1 MKKSDIQS
9 ALESVGNS
17 TEKNIVAA
25 GLVRNIQI
33 FGDEVIVDA
42 ESISPTLQ
50 AKKKLE
56 VNIMKAI
63 HDKVHEK
70 AKVTVN
76 VTVSEKKAK
85 EVADNVIKG
94 AAIPGVSNII
104 AVASG
109 KGGVGKSTVTAN
121 LAVTLHK
128 MGFKVGLIDAD
139 IYGPSAPIM
148 FDVQHAKP
156 ITVHVDGKN
165 KMGPVEGY
173 GVKVMSIGFFANMDQ
188 AVVWRG
194 AMATKA
200 LTQMIHDTHW
210 GELDFLLIDLPPG
223 TGDIHLSMVQNV
235 PVTGA
240 VVVSTPQKVALA
252 DARKGVAMFKM
263 EQINVPVLGI
273 LENMSYFT
281 PPELPSNKYYLFGKE
296 GARQLAKT
304 MDVPFLG
311 ELPLI
316 QSIREA
322 GDVGRPAALQEGTG
336 IPLAFEEIARNIVS
350 EVADRNENLPP
361 TEFVRITTMAGC
373 SPKKK

>member
-1 MKKSDIQS
+1 MKKSDILK
-9 ALESVGNS
+9 ALEKVGTS
-17 TEKNIVAA
+17 TESNIVSG

-33 FGDEVIVDA
+33 FGDEVIIDA
-42 ESISPTLQ
+42 ESVSPTLQ

-56 VNIMKAI
+56 VDIMTAI
-63 HDKVHEK
+63 HNDVNVK
-70 AKVTVN
+70 AKIIVH
-76 VTVSEKKAK
+76 VTVSEKAK
-85 EVADNVIKG
+85 EVAANVIKG
-94 AAIPGVSNII
+94 ASIPGVKSII
-104 AVASG
+104 AIASG

-139 IYGPSAPIM
+139 IYGPSAPLM
-148 FDVQHAKP
+148 FDIQHAKP
-156 ITVHVDGKN
+156 LTVHVDGKN
-165 KMGPVEGY
+165 LMGPVEGY
-173 GVKVMSIGFFANMDQ
+173 GVKLMSIGFFANTDQ

-194 AMATKA
+194 PMATKA

-223 TGDIHLSMVQNV
+223 TGDSHLSMVQNL

-240 VVVSTPQKVALA
+240 VIVSTPQKVALA

-273 LENMSYFT
+273 LENMSYFS
-281 PPELPSNKYYLFGKE
+281 PPEQPEKKYYLFGKE
-296 GARQLAKT
+296 GARKLAKT
-304 MDVPFLG
+304 MEVPFLG

-322 GDVGRPAALQEGTG
+322 GDVGRPAALQEGTN
-336 IPLAFEEIARNIVS
+336 IPLAFDEIARNIVS
-350 EVADRNENLPP
+350 EVAKRNKDLPP
-361 TEFVRITTMAGC
+361 TEIVRITTMAGC
-373 SPKKK
+373 SPKK

>member
-56 VNIMKAI
+56 VDIMKAI

-94 AAIPGVSNII
+94 AAIPGVQNII

-148 FDVQHAKP
+148 FDIQHAKP
-156 ITVHVDGKN
+156 LTVHVDGKN

-281 PPELPSNKYYLFGKE
+281 PPELPENKYYLFGKE

-311 ELPLI
+311 ELPLV

>member
-1 MKKSDIQS
+1 MKKSDILK
-9 ALESVGNS
+9 ALEKVGTS
-17 TEKNIVAA
+17 TESNIVSG

-33 FGDEVIVDA
+33 FGDEVIIDA
-42 ESISPTLQ
+42 ESVSPTLQ

-56 VNIMKAI
+56 VDIMTAI
-63 HDKVHEK
+63 HNDVNVK
-70 AKVTVN
+70 AKIIVH
-76 VTVSEKKAK
+76 VTVSEKAK
-85 EVADNVIKG
+85 EVAANVIKG
-94 AAIPGVSNII
+94 ASIPGVKSII
-104 AVASG
+104 AIASG

-139 IYGPSAPIM
+139 IYGPSAPLM
-148 FDVQHAKP
+148 FDIQHAKP
-156 ITVHVDGKN
+156 LTVHVDGKN
-165 KMGPVEGY
+165 LMGPVEGY
-173 GVKVMSIGFFANMDQ
+173 GVKLMSIGFFAKTDQ

-194 AMATKA
+194 PMATKA

-223 TGDIHLSMVQNV
+223 TGDIHLSMVQNL

-240 VVVSTPQKVALA
+240 VIVSTPQKVALA

-273 LENMSYFT
+273 LENMSYFS
-281 PPELPSNKYYLFGKE
+281 PPEQPEKKYYLFGKE
-296 GARQLAKT
+296 GARKLAKT
-304 MDVPFLG
+304 MEVPFLG

-322 GDVGRPAALQEGTG
+322 GDVGRPAALQEGTN
-336 IPLAFEEIARNIVS
+336 IPLAFDEIARNIVS
-350 EVADRNENLPP
+350 EVAKRNKDLPP
-361 TEFVRITTMAGC
+361 TEIVRITTMAGC
-373 SPKKK
+373 SPKK

>member
-1 MKKSDIQS
+1 MKKSDILK
-9 ALESVGNS
+9 ALEKVGTS
-17 TEKNIVAA
+17 TAPNIVSG

-33 FGDEVIVDA
+33 FGDEVIIDA
-42 ESISPTLQ
+42 ESVSPTLQ

-56 VNIMKAI
+56 VDIITAI
-63 HDKVHEK
+63 HNDVNVEAKIIVH
-70 AKVTVN
+70 
-76 VTVSEKKAK
+76 VTVSEKAK
-85 EVADNVIKG
+85 EVAANVIKG
-94 AAIPGVSNII
+94 ASIPGVKSII
-104 AVASG
+104 AIASG

-139 IYGPSAPIM
+139 IYGPSAPLM
-148 FDVQHAKP
+148 FDIQHAKP
-156 ITVHVDGKN
+156 LTVHVEGKN
-165 KMGPVEGY
+165 LMGPVEGY
-173 GVKVMSIGFFANMDQ
+173 GVKLMSIGFFAKTDQ

-194 AMATKA
+194 PMATKA

-223 TGDIHLSMVQNV
+223 TGDIHLSMVQNL

-240 VVVSTPQKVALA
+240 VIVSTPQKVALA

-273 LENMSYFT
+273 LENMSYFS
-281 PPELPSNKYYLFGKE
+281 PPEHPEKKYYLFGKE
-296 GARQLAKT
+296 GAQKLAKT
-304 MDVPFLG
+304 MEVPFLG

-322 GDVGRPAALQEGTG
+322 GDVGRPAALQEGTN
-336 IPLAFEEIARNIVS
+336 IPLAFDEIARNIVS
-350 EVADRNENLPP
+350 EVAKRNKDLPP
-361 TEFVRITTMAGC
+361 TEIVRITTMAGC
-373 SPKKK
+373 SPKK

>member
-1 MKKSDIQS
+1 MKKSDILK
-9 ALESVGNS
+9 ALEKVGTS
-17 TEKNIVAA
+17 TESNIVSG

-33 FGDEVIVDA
+33 FGDEVIIDA
-42 ESISPTLQ
+42 ESVSPTLQ

-56 VNIMKAI
+56 VDIMTAI
-63 HDKVHEK
+63 HNDVNVK
-70 AKVTVN
+70 AKIIVH
-76 VTVSEKKAK
+76 VTVSEKAK
-85 EVADNVIKG
+85 EVAANVIKG
-94 AAIPGVSNII
+94 ASIPGVKSII
-104 AVASG
+104 AIASG

-139 IYGPSAPIM
+139 IYGPSAPLM
-148 FDVQHAKP
+148 FDIQHAKP
-156 ITVHVDGKN
+156 LTVHVDGKN
-165 KMGPVEGY
+165 LMGPVEGY
-173 GVKVMSIGFFANMDQ
+173 GVKLMSIGFFANTDQ

-194 AMATKA
+194 PMATKA

-223 TGDIHLSMVQNV
+223 TGDIHLSMVQNL

-240 VVVSTPQKVALA
+240 VIVSTPQKVALA

-273 LENMSYFT
+273 LENMSYFS
-281 PPELPSNKYYLFGKE
+281 PPEQPEKKYYLFGKE
-296 GARQLAKT
+296 GAQKLAKT
-304 MDVPFLG
+304 MEVPFLG

-322 GDVGRPAALQEGTG
+322 GDVGRPAALKEGTN
-336 IPLAFEEIARNIVS
+336 IPLAFDEIARNIVS
-350 EVADRNENLPP
+350 EVAKRNKDLPP
-361 TEFVRITTMAGC
+361 TEIVRITTMAGC
-373 SPKKK
+373 SPKK

>member
-1 MKKSDIQS
+1 MKKSDILK
-9 ALESVGNS
+9 ALEKVGTS
-17 TEKNIVAA
+17 TAPNIVSG

-33 FGDEVIVDA
+33 FGDEVIIDA
-42 ESISPTLQ
+42 QSVSPTLQ

-56 VNIMKAI
+56 VDIITAI
-63 HDKVHEK
+63 HNDVNAEAKIIVH
-70 AKVTVN
+70 
-76 VTVSEKKAK
+76 VTVSEKAK
-85 EVADNVIKG
+85 EVAANVIKG
-94 AAIPGVSNII
+94 ASIPGVKSII
-104 AVASG
+104 AIASG

-139 IYGPSAPIM
+139 IYGPSAPLM
-148 FDVQHAKP
+148 FDIQHAKP
-156 ITVHVDGKN
+156 LTVHVDGKN
-165 KMGPVEGY
+165 LMGPVEGY
-173 GVKVMSIGFFANMDQ
+173 GVKLMSIGFFANTDQ

-194 AMATKA
+194 PMATKA

-223 TGDIHLSMVQNV
+223 TGDIHLSMVQNL

-240 VVVSTPQKVALA
+240 VIVSTPQKVALA

-273 LENMSYFT
+273 LENMSYFS
-281 PPELPSNKYYLFGKE
+281 PPEHPEKKYYLFGKE
-296 GARQLAKT
+296 GAQKLAKT
-304 MDVPFLG
+304 MEVPFLG

-322 GDVGRPAALQEGTG
+322 GDVGRPAALQEGTN
-336 IPLAFEEIARNIVS
+336 IPLAFDEIARNIVS
-350 EVADRNENLPP
+350 EVAKRNKDLPP
-361 TEFVRITTMAGC
+361 TEIVRITTMAGC
-373 SPKKK
+373 SPNK

>member
-1 MKKSDIQS
+1 MKKSDILK
-9 ALESVGNS
+9 ALEKVGTS
-17 TEKNIVAA
+17 TAPNIVSG

-33 FGDEVIVDA
+33 FGDEVIIDA
-42 ESISPTLQ
+42 ESVSPTLQ

-56 VNIMKAI
+56 VDIITAI
-63 HDKVHEK
+63 HNDVNVEAKIIVH
-70 AKVTVN
+70 
-76 VTVSEKKAK
+76 VTVSEKAK
-85 EVADNVIKG
+85 EVAANVIKG
-94 AAIPGVSNII
+94 ASIPGVKSII
-104 AVASG
+104 AIASG

-139 IYGPSAPIM
+139 IYGPSAPLM
-148 FDVQHAKP
+148 FDIQHAKP
-156 ITVHVDGKN
+156 LTIHVEGKN
-165 KMGPVEGY
+165 LMGPVEGY
-173 GVKVMSIGFFANMDQ
+173 GVKLMSIGFFANTDQ

-194 AMATKA
+194 PMATKA

-223 TGDIHLSMVQNV
+223 TGDIHLSMVQNL

-240 VVVSTPQKVALA
+240 VIVSTPQKVALA

-273 LENMSYFT
+273 LENMSYFS
-281 PPELPSNKYYLFGKE
+281 PPEHPEKKYYLFGKE
-296 GARQLAKT
+296 GAQKLAKT
-304 MDVPFLG
+304 MEVPFLG

-322 GDVGRPAALQEGTG
+322 GDVGRPAALQEGTN
-336 IPLAFEEIARNIVS
+336 IPLAFDEIARNIVS
-350 EVADRNENLPP
+350 EVAKRNKDLPP
-361 TEFVRITTMAGC
+361 TEIVRITTMAGC
-373 SPKKK
+373 SPKK

>member
-33 FGDEVIVDA
+33 FGDEVIVDT

-56 VNIMKAI
+56 VDIMKAI

-94 AAIPGVSNII
+94 AAIPGVQNII

-148 FDVQHAKP
+148 FDIQHAKP

-165 KMGPVEGY
+165 MMGPVEGY

-263 EQINVPVLGI
+263 DQINVPVLGI

-281 PPELPSNKYYLFGKE
+281 PPELPENKYYLFGKE

-311 ELPLI
+311 ELPLV

-322 GDVGRPAALQEGTG
+322 GDVGRPAALQDGTA

>member
-1 MKKSDIQS
+1 MKKSDILK
-9 ALESVGNS
+9 ALEKVGTS
-17 TEKNIVAA
+17 TAPNIVSG

-33 FGDEVIVDA
+33 FGDEVIIDA
-42 ESISPTLQ
+42 ESVSPTLQ

-56 VNIMKAI
+56 VDIITAI
-63 HDKVHEK
+63 HNDVNAEAKIIVH
-70 AKVTVN
+70 
-76 VTVSEKKAK
+76 VTVSEKAK
-85 EVADNVIKG
+85 EVAANVIKG
-94 AAIPGVSNII
+94 ASIPGVKSII
-104 AVASG
+104 AIASG

-139 IYGPSAPIM
+139 IYGPSAPLM
-148 FDVQHAKP
+148 FDIQHAKP
-156 ITVHVDGKN
+156 LTIHVEGKN
-165 KMGPVEGY
+165 LMGPVEGY
-173 GVKVMSIGFFANMDQ
+173 GVKLMSIGFFAKTDQ

-194 AMATKA
+194 PMATKA

-223 TGDIHLSMVQNV
+223 TGDIHLSMVQNL

-240 VVVSTPQKVALA
+240 VIVSTPQKVALA

-273 LENMSYFT
+273 LENMSYFS
-281 PPELPSNKYYLFGKE
+281 PPEHPEKKYYLFGKE
-296 GARQLAKT
+296 GAQKLAKT
-304 MDVPFLG
+304 MEVPFLG

-322 GDVGRPAALQEGTG
+322 GDVGRPAALQEGTN
-336 IPLAFEEIARNIVS
+336 IPLAFDEIARNIVS
-350 EVADRNENLPP
+350 EVAKRNKDLPP
-361 TEFVRITTMAGC
+361 TEIVRITTMAGC
-373 SPKKK
+373 SPKK